1 MLKTILLDD
10 EPYCL
15 ELLAHLL
22 KKHCPE
28 IKVEAQFTDSTQT
41 LEYLRNNP
49 EPDLF
54 FLDVEMPKINAFD
67 LLNHLFPFGFGV
79 IFTTAYDKYA
89 VRAIKMHAQDYLLK
103 PIDIEE
109 LNVIYH

>member
-22 KKHCPE
+22 TKHCSDVH
-28 IKVEAQFTDSTQT
+28 IVAQFTDAVQA
-41 LEYLRNNP
+41 LEFLRNNP
-49 EPDLF
+49 EPDVI

-67 LLNHLFPFGFGV
+67 LLNHLYPFRFKV

-89 VRAIKMHAQDYLLK
+89 VRAIKLHAQDYLLK
-103 PIDIEE
+103 PIDI
-109 LNVIYH
+109 